1 MKYGLLYISH
11 KTVVLYKLWTA
22 TFAEAVCQNV
32 SIIYYVYSVW

>member
-1 MKYGLLYISH
+1 MKHGLLYISH

-32 SIIYYVYSVW
+32 SIMFYVYSVW